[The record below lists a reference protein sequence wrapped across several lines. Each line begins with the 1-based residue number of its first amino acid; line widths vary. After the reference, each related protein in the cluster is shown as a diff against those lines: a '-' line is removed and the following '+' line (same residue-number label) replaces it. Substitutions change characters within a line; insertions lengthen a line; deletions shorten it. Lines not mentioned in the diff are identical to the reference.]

1 MSLGRRVS
9 RLTKAYINHH
19 WERIEAILSEQEARH
34 SAEQE
39 LSESLRPTEIPP
51 PSTAQRPAPTESELS
66 RAYRVL
72 GLPDGA
78 DLVSVRQAYRELSR
92 RSDPNRFPEGTP
104 ERERAQQIHE
114 HVERAYQT
122 LLKHLDRSSERF
134 RNLMTD

>member
-1 MSLGRRVS
+1 MSLGKRVS
-9 RLTKAYINHH
+9 RITKAYINHH
-19 WERIEAILSEQEARH
+19 WERIEAILGEQEARA

-39 LSESLRPTEIPP
+39 LLETGRPTESAPAKSP
-51 PSTAQRPAPTESELS
+51 TRPAESELS

-72 GLPDGA
+72 GLQEGA
-78 DLVSVRQAYRELSR
+78 DLNAVRHAYRDLSQ